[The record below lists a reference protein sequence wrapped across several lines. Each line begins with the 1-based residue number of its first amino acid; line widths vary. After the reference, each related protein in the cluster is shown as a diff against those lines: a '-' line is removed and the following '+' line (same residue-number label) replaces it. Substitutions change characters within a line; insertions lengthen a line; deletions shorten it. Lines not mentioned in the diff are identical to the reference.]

1 MIIYTIKKLSSLIF
15 VILFCTYAYSL
26 ENKILIKIDND
37 IITLIDLEKEI
48 NYLTALNPNIKNL
61 EKNRIR
67 KLSMNS
73 LVREKIKLNELL
85 KYMEVVDIENEY
97 LDLLVESMFLK
108 LGLNS
113 TEEFI
118 HYLKRNNVEI
128 QEVNEKLKIEIAW
141 NQLIYS
147 KFSKNL
153 KIDKNQIKKDLLSKD
168 NLYINSYLL
177 SEILF
182 NVNNMNNF
190 KKKLNLIQND
200 INEKG
205 FKNAALIHSISE
217 TSTLGGNIGWIN
229 ENTLNLKIKDK
240 ISNLK
245 IGQYTKPIQV
255 PAGFL
260 ILKVNDVKKIK
271 KNFDLDE
278 EIEKIIKVK
287 TNQQLN
293 QFANIYFN
301 KIKKEI
307 KIDER

>member
-1 MIIYTIKKLSSLIF
+1 MIIYTIKKLSSFIF

-67 KLSMNS
+67 KISMNS

-97 LDLLVESMFLK
+97 LDLLIESMFLK

-118 HYLKRNNVEI
+118 DYLKRNNVEI

-153 KIDKNQIKKDLLSKD
+153 KIDKNQIKKDFLSKD

-182 NVNNMNNF
+182 SVKNMNNF

-240 ISNLK
+240 IINLK

-271 KNFDLDE
+271 KNFNLDE

>member
-1 MIIYTIKKLSSLIF
+1 
-15 VILFCTYAYSL
+15 
-26 ENKILIKIDND
+26 
-37 IITLIDLEKEI
+37 
-48 NYLTALNPNIKNL
+48 
-61 EKNRIR
+61 
-67 KLSMNS
+67 
-73 LVREKIKLNELL
+73 
-85 KYMEVVDIENEY
+85 MEVVDIENEY

-153 KIDKNQIKKDLLSKD
+153 KIDKNQIKDLLSKD

-190 KKKLNLIQND
+190 KKLNLIQND

-205 FKNAALIHSISE
+205 SKNAALIHSISE

-260 ILKVNDVKKIK
+260 IINLNDVKKIK
-271 KNFDLDE
+271 KNFNLDE

-293 QFANIYFN
+293 QFAKIYFN

>member
-1 MIIYTIKKLSSLIF
+1 MWIIWI
-15 VILFCTYAYSL
+15 IL
-26 ENKILIKIDND
+26 
-37 IITLIDLEKEI
+37 
-48 NYLTALNPNIKNL
+48 
-61 EKNRIR
+61 
-67 KLSMNS
+67 
-73 LVREKIKLNELL
+73 
-85 KYMEVVDIENEY
+85 
-97 LDLLVESMFLK
+97 
-108 LGLNS
+108 
-113 TEEFI
+113 
-118 HYLKRNNVEI
+118 
-128 QEVNEKLKIEIAW
+128 
-141 NQLIYS
+141 
-147 KFSKNL
+147 
-153 KIDKNQIKKDLLSKD
+153 
-168 NLYINSYLL
+168 
-177 SEILF
+177 
-182 NVNNMNNF
+182 
-190 KKKLNLIQND
+190 KKLNLIQND

-205 FKNAALIHSISE
+205 LKNAALIHSISE

-271 KNFDLDE
+271 KNFNLDE